1 MTLDT
6 KTKAFAPTLAA
17 MQTSATAPQH
27 AVTDIDA
34 AEVELTP
41 KVLRRRRLNRRNML
55 VAAGLSYV
63 FDAGLFAL
71 YAYAGT
77 TTFATPVVYGI
88 CGVTLTAAFLALS
101 ETGFNDRFSDHYL
114 TIPQNVCSATVM
126 MAGIYLAP
134 EVGFAFCSIMFIVLG
149 FSTLRASSRQAG
161 ILWTFA
167 TIGLTAVL
175 LLNDKPIDMP
185 TETWA
190 ERVITLVFLVT
201 VFGRCM
207 SMGLFA
213 VSMREMLYRKGK
225 ELKAA
230 YERIEELAQL
240 DELTGALNRRF
251 VMRELDEEL
260 MRCMRNRQ
268 PCSVALID
276 LDWFK
281 KINDTFGHPAG
292 DEALRTFAIT
302 IFANIRGIDKF
313 GRYGG
318 EEFLLIMPDTPQ
330 MAAVRTVDRLRE
342 IVAGLDWGAISSS
355 MNVTISA
362 GVTALRPDDTSDA
375 ILARADQALYLAK
388 ERGRNCVLAA

>member
-1 MTLDT
+1 
-6 KTKAFAPTLAA
+6 
-17 MQTSATAPQH
+17 MQTTATASRDTL
-27 AVTDIDA
+27 TDIDA
-34 AEVELTP
+34 AEIALTS
-41 KVLRRRRLNRRNML
+41 KVLRRRKLNRRNML
-55 VAAGLSYV
+55 VAAGLSYL

-71 YAYAGT
+71 YALAGT
-77 TTFATPVVYGI
+77 TTYATPIVYGI
-88 CGVTLTAAFLALS
+88 CGATFTALFLVSS
-101 ETGFNDRFSDHYL
+101 ETGFNDRFRDHYL
-114 TIPQNVCSATVM
+114 TIAQNVYSAAIM
-126 MAGIYLAP
+126 MGGIYFAP
-134 EVGFAFCSIMFIVLG
+134 EVGFAFCVIMFIVVG

-161 ILWTFA
+161 ILWTCV
-167 TIGLTAVL
+167 TVGLTVVL
-175 LLNDKPIDMP
+175 LLTDKPIDMP

-190 ERVITLVFLVT
+190 ERVVTLLFLITVL
-201 VFGRCM
+201 GRCM
-207 SMGLFA
+207 SMGLYA
-213 VSMREMLYRKGK
+213 VSMREMLYKSGK

-251 VMRELDEEL
+251 VMKELDEEL
-260 MRCMRNRQ
+260 MRCMRSNQ
-268 PCSVALID
+268 SCSVALID

-330 MAAVRTVDRLRE
+330 GTAIRTVDRLRE
-342 IVAGLDWGAISSS
+342 MVAGLDWGAISPS
-355 MNVTISA
+355 MTVTISA
-362 GVTALRPDDTSDA
+362 GVTALRANDTSDA

-388 ERGRNCVLAA
+388 ERGRNRVLAA